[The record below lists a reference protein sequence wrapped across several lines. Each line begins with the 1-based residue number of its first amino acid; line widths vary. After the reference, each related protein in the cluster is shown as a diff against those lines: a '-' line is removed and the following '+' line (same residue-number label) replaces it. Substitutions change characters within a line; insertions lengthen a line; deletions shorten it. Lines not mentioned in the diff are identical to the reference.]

1 MASGMPLG
9 SVIVKV
15 TSHLPS
21 ILCVCR
27 HPRARKCQVEHP
39 PGHFSITFKCLSVL
53 LHVFV
58 VISISRGTNY
68 LRHDLAD
75 GDFVDVRR
83 LILHHSRDFMSVSAS
98 SVVFCSVF
106 ISAPLKHTRAMAAP
120 VETSACAAAASI
132 AEDEVSTAS
141 GGASSVASSPGT
153 PVAKAKAKAAVGRP
167 RGGKKPQIDI
177 DVEIQEADKLAELF
191 KKMQKAS
198 KVAARN
204 STRQRQRLVRK
215 AHKLSEQDLRRL
227 AVIKRFGMFVP
238 DTPDFAASAS
248 GADGG
253 PLQGKKS
260 KLQEQLSTRF
270 KTLVSGVAG
279 AAELCEAL
287 TVGTASSAAATA
299 PSTPIVVSSPVAKQL
314 LRLRAP
320 VLQRLP
326 SQLLTLR
333 VAVPS
338 AVAADEDDGEGD
350 EEDHEMETAESAEGG
365 GE

>member
-1 MASGMPLG
+1 MRRLICPLFRVCVNIRG
-9 SVIVKV
+9 FESVKWNNHPG
-15 TSHLPS
+15 TFR
-21 ILCVCR
+21 IL
-27 HPRARKCQVEHP
+27 
-39 PGHFSITFKCLSVL
+39 FICLSVL
-53 LHVFV
+53 LDVFD
-58 VISISRGTNY
+58 VISCSYDTNH

-83 LILHHSRDFMSVSAS
+83 LSVHHSFDFMSVSAS
-98 SVVFCSVF
+98 SVVFPLVF

-120 VETSACAAAASI
+120 VEMSACAAAVSMAD
-132 AEDEVSTAS
+132 DEVSTAS
-141 GGASSVASSPGT
+141 GSASSVTSAPGT
-153 PVAKAKAKAAVGRP
+153 PVAKGKDKAAVGRP

-177 DVEIQEADKLAELF
+177 DVEIQEANRLADLF

-215 AHKLSEQDLRRL
+215 AHKLSEQDLMRL
-227 AVIKRFGMFVP
+227 AVIKRCGMFVP
-238 DTPDFAASAS
+238 DAPELSAS
-248 GADGG
+248 SAGAEVG
-253 PLQGKKS
+253 PPQAKKS

-270 KTLVSGVAG
+270 KALTCGVAG

-287 TVGTASSAAATA
+287 TVGTAVNAAAKA

-320 VLQRLP
+320 LLQRLP
-326 SQLLTLR
+326 SQPSHIR
-333 VAVPS
+333 AAVPP
-338 AVAADEDDGEGD
+338 AVAADEEDGEDD
-350 EEDHEMETAESAEGG
+350 EEEDEIETAESAAGG

>member
-1 MASGMPLG
+1 MKSNTHRGTFPL
-9 SVIVKV
+9 
-15 TSHLPS
+15 L
-21 ILCVCR
+21 LM
-27 HPRARKCQVEHP
+27 
-39 PGHFSITFKCLSVL
+39 CLSFL

-58 VISISRGTNY
+58 VISTSSGTNY

-75 GDFVDVRR
+75 GYFVDVRT
-83 LILHHSRDFMSVSAS
+83 LTLHHSRDFMSVSAS
-98 SVVFCSVF
+98 SAVFCFVF
-106 ISAPLKHTRAMAAP
+106 ISAPLKHTRAMAAL

-177 DVEIQEADKLAELF
+177 DVEIQEANKLAELF

-215 AHKLSEQDLRRL
+215 AHKLSEQDLMRL
-227 AVIKRFGMFVP
+227 AVIKRCGMFVP
-238 DTPDFAASAS
+238 DAPELSAS
-248 GADGG
+248 SAGAEGG
-253 PLQGKKS
+253 PPQAKKS

-270 KTLVSGVAG
+270 KTLTSGVAG

-287 TVGTASSAAATA
+287 TVGTAGNAAAKA
-299 PSTPIVVSSPVAKQL
+299 PSTPLVVSSPVAKQL

-320 VLQRLP
+320 LLQRLP
-326 SQLLTLR
+326 SQPLNLR
-333 VAVPS
+333 AAVPP
-338 AVAADEDDGEGD
+338 AVAADEDDGED
-350 EEDHEMETAESAEGG
+350 EEEDDEMETAESAAGG

>member
-1 MASGMPLG
+1 VKSNTHRGTFPL
-9 SVIVKV
+9 
-15 TSHLPS
+15 L
-21 ILCVCR
+21 
-27 HPRARKCQVEHP
+27 
-39 PGHFSITFKCLSVL
+39 FMCLSFL

-58 VISISRGTNY
+58 VIFTSSGTNY

-75 GDFVDVRR
+75 GYFVDVRT
-83 LILHHSRDFMSVSAS
+83 LTLHHSRDFMSVSAS
-98 SVVFCSVF
+98 SAVFCFVF

-120 VETSACAAAASI
+120 VKTSACAAAASI

-153 PVAKAKAKAAVGRP
+153 PVAQAKAKAAVGRP

-177 DVEIQEADKLAELF
+177 DVEIQEANRLAELF

-215 AHKLSEQDLRRL
+215 AHKLSEQDLMRL
-227 AVIKRFGMFVP
+227 AVIKRCGMFVP
-238 DTPDFAASAS
+238 DAPELSAS
-248 GADGG
+248 SAGAEGG
-253 PLQGKKS
+253 PPQAKKS

-270 KTLVSGVAG
+270 KTLTSGVAG

-287 TVGTASSAAATA
+287 TVGTAGNAAAKA
-299 PSTPIVVSSPVAKQL
+299 PSTPLVVSSPVAKQL

-320 VLQRLP
+320 LLQRLP
-326 SQLLTLR
+326 SQPLNLR
-333 VAVPS
+333 AAVPP
-338 AVAADEDDGEGD
+338 AVAADEDDGED
-350 EEDHEMETAESAEGG
+350 EEEDDEMETAESAAGG

>member
-1 MASGMPLG
+1 MKSNTHRGTFPL
-9 SVIVKV
+9 
-15 TSHLPS
+15 L
-21 ILCVCR
+21 
-27 HPRARKCQVEHP
+27 
-39 PGHFSITFKCLSVL
+39 FMCLSFL

-58 VISISRGTNY
+58 VISTSSGTNY

-75 GDFVDVRR
+75 GYFVDVRT
-83 LILHHSRDFMSVSAS
+83 LTLHHSRDFMSVSAS
-98 SVVFCSVF
+98 SAVFCFVF

-177 DVEIQEADKLAELF
+177 DVEIQEANRLAELF

-215 AHKLSEQDLRRL
+215 AHKLSEQDLMRL
-227 AVIKRFGMFVP
+227 AVIKRCGMFVP
-238 DTPDFAASAS
+238 DAPELSVSSA
-248 GADGG
+248 GAEGG
-253 PLQGKKS
+253 PPQAKKS

-270 KTLVSGVAG
+270 KTLTSGVAG

-287 TVGTASSAAATA
+287 TVGTAGNAAAKA
-299 PSTPIVVSSPVAKQL
+299 PSTPLVVSSPVAKQL

-320 VLQRLP
+320 LLQRLP
-326 SQLLTLR
+326 SQPLNLR
-333 VAVPS
+333 AAVPP
-338 AVAADEDDGEGD
+338 AVAADEDDGED
-350 EEDHEMETAESAEGG
+350 EEEDDEMETAESAAGG

>member
-1 MASGMPLG
+1 
-9 SVIVKV
+9 
-15 TSHLPS
+15 
-21 ILCVCR
+21 
-27 HPRARKCQVEHP
+27 
-39 PGHFSITFKCLSVL
+39 
-53 LHVFV
+53 
-58 VISISRGTNY
+58 
-68 LRHDLAD
+68 
-75 GDFVDVRR
+75 
-83 LILHHSRDFMSVSAS
+83 
-98 SVVFCSVF
+98 
-106 ISAPLKHTRAMAAP
+106 
-120 VETSACAAAASI
+120 VETSACAAAAFI

-198 KVAARN
+198 KVTARN

-227 AVIKRFGMFVP
+227 AVIKRCGMFVP

-253 PLQGKKS
+253 PPQGKKS